1 MFSLIG
7 KPYLLEWDYGVS
19 RRPMLTT
26 GVVECRPLIREA
38 LEALLMTNVDQS
50 RNLAKSVT
58 VE

>member
-1 MFSLIG
+1 
-7 KPYLLEWDYGVS
+7 
-19 RRPMLTT
+19 MLTT
-26 GVVECRPLIREA
+26 GVVECRPLIGEA

>member
-1 MFSLIG
+1 
-7 KPYLLEWDYGVS
+7 
-19 RRPMLTT
+19 MLTT